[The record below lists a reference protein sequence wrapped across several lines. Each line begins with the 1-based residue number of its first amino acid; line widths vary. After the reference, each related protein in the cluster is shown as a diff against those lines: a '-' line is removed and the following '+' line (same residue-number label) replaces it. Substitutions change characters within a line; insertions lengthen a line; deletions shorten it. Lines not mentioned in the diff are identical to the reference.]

1 MTSSEGVYRTI
12 DLVVFAIANLVNLLM
27 IAIFLSR
34 TQGWKRVERVL
45 GIVLMALAIPTA
57 LAAGA
62 NIIGGREWWTIVLPA
77 LLVLFLALELVLD
90 YILKLNFRQ
99 TRLLGPYLLLYYLA
113 LMGMIGY
120 SFLIGRP
127 YGFVTLVTY
136 FLQLAATWYSYSKVG
151 HG

>member
-1 MTSSEGVYRTI
+1 MQRTI
-12 DLVVFAIANLVNLLM
+12 DLLVFVVANLVNLLM

-34 TQGWKRVERVL
+34 AQGWKGVERAL
-45 GIVLMALAIPTA
+45 GIVVIA
-57 LAAGA
+57 LAAPAALAVGL
-62 NIIGGREWWTIVLPA
+62 NLLGGREWWTIVLPA
-77 LLVLFLALELVLD
+77 LLVVFLALELVLD
-90 YILKLNFRQ
+90 YILKLDFRR

-120 SFLIGRP
+120 SFSIGKP

-136 FLQLAATWYSYSKVG
+136 FLQLAATWYSYTKVG

>member
-1 MTSSEGVYRTI
+1 MEVQRTI
-12 DLVVFAIANLVNLLM
+12 DLLVFVVANLVNLLM

-34 TQGWKRVERVL
+34 AQGRRGVERAL
-45 GIVLMALAIPTA
+45 GVVVMSLAVPTA
-57 LAAGA
+57 LAISL
-62 NIIGGREWWTIVLPA
+62 NLLGGREWWTIVLPG
-77 LLVLFLALELVLD
+77 LLVVFLALELVLD
-90 YILKLNFRQ
+90 YILKLDFRR

-120 SFLIGRP
+120 SFFVGKP

>member
-1 MTSSEGVYRTI
+1 MEIQRTI
-12 DLVVFAIANLVNLLM
+12 DLLVFVVANLVNLLM

-34 TQGWKRVERVL
+34 AQGRKGVERAL
-45 GIVLMALAIPTA
+45 GIVLMALAVPAA
-57 LAAGA
+57 LAAGL
-62 NIIGGREWWTIVLPA
+62 NLLGGRDWWTIVLPG
-77 LLVLFLALELVLD
+77 LLVVFLALELVLD
-90 YILKLNFRQ
+90 YILKLDFRR

-120 SFLIGRP
+120 SFLVGKP